1 MIEQLF
7 RTFAASLIVNGN
19 VEIALPSGHKII
31 VGDGAGPPLAMTIK
45 DRSSLV
51 GVMRDPTLRFG
62 ELFVDGRIIVTRGTI
77 YDILAI
83 TAQNLMRHGGSAWL
97 KLLNRGRKLLGRLER
112 SNAPVR
118 AQRNVAHHYDLDG
131 RLYDLFLDADRQY
144 SCAYFERPDM
154 DIEAA
159 QRAKKRHI
167 AAKLLID
174 AGHRVLDVGCGWGG
188 LGLYLA
194 TYCGAAVDGITL
206 SEEQLAIATRRAT
219 ESGLRNPPNFVLQD
233 YRKTTGT
240 YDRIVS
246 VGMFEHVGLSDYDAY
261 FRTIADRLA
270 DDGVALVHTIGR
282 ATEPWPTN
290 PWVKKYIFPGGYLPS
305 LSEIM
310 PAVEAAGL
318 YVTDVEILRLHY
330 AETLLAWRQRFMA
343 RRNEAVALYDER
355 FCRMWEF
362 YLAGSEC
369 AFRFE
374 GTVVFQLQLAKRVD
388 AVPLTRDY
396 IGAREADL
404 RVIDTPAP
412 PELRLAG
419 E

>member
-7 RTFAASLIVNGN
+7 RTFVTALIVNGD
-19 VEIALPSGHKII
+19 VEIALPSGHKIN
-31 VGDGAGPPLAMTIK
+31 VGDGAGPSVALRID

-62 ELFVDGRIIVTRGTI
+62 ELFVDGRIVVTRGTI
-77 YDILAI
+77 YDVLAI
-83 TAQNLMRHGGSAWL
+83 TAQNLMRQGTSAWL
-97 KLLNRGRKLLGRLER
+97 GLLGRGRKLLSRIEPA
-112 SNAPVR
+112 NAPRR

-144 SCAYFERPDM
+144 SCAYFERPDL
-154 DIEAA
+154 DIEEA

-167 AAKLLID
+167 AAKLMIG
-174 AGHRVLDVGCGWGG
+174 AGQRILDIGCGWGG

-194 TYCGAAVDGITL
+194 TFCGADVDGITL
-206 SEEQLAIATRRAT
+206 SEEQLAIAVRRAAAT
-219 ESGLRNPPNFVLQD
+219 GLSNPPNFVLRD
-233 YRKTTGT
+233 YRHTTGT

-246 VGMFEHVGLSDYDAY
+246 VGMFEHVGLADYPAY
-261 FRTIADRLA
+261 FRTLADRLA
-270 DDGVALVHTIGR
+270 DDGIALVHTIGR
-282 ATEPWPTN
+282 ATGPWPTN
-290 PWVKKYIFPGGYLPS
+290 PWVKKYVFPGGYLPS

-318 YVTDVEILRLHY
+318 YLTDVEVLRLHY
-330 AETLLAWRQRFMA
+330 AETLLAWRRRFMA
-343 RRNEAVALYDER
+343 RRAEAASLYDER
-355 FCRMWEF
+355 FCRLWEF

-374 GTVVFQLQLAKRVD
+374 GTVVFQLQLAKRID

-404 RVIDTPAP
+404 RVADTPATG
-412 PELRLAG
+412 LRMAG